1 MIGSRGRRGYGL
13 SLCYRCNGVL
23 RLEGSHAEGETAK
36 QGVQGRGRGQ
46 KRIRGLDWT
55 PETEPDGGRERR
67 TEKELD
73 PAHTMLVVSRLA
85 CANL

>member
-36 QGVQGRGRGQ
+36 QGLQGRGRGQ

-55 PETEPDGGRERR
+55 PGNRTGRGKRAKDGGR
-67 TEKELD
+67 TGSS
-73 PAHTMLVVSRLA
+73 AHDASR
-85 CANL
+85 